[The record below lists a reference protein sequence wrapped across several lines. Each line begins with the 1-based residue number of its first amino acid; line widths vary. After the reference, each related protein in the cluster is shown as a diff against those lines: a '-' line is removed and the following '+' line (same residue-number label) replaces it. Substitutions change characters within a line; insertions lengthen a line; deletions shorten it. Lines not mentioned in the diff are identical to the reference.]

1 MGNLL
6 SISFQYPILNIVFAQ
21 MTYEGRL
28 TPNESRAWLY
38 GSLCVFALILWLTYN
53 PEKLT
58 HIGRKIRSILFNNK
72 P

>member
-1 MGNLL
+1 MDNVLPI
-6 SISFQYPILNIVFAQ
+6 SIDIPFLNIIFGQ

-58 HIGRKIRSILFNNK
+58 RIGRKIRSLLFKNK